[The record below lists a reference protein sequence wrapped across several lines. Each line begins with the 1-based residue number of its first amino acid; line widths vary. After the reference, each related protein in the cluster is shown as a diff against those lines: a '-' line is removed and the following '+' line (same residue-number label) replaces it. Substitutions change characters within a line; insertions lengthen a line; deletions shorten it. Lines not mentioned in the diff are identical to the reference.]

1 MLYVCF
7 DFSIFFYYYMSAS
20 FLMCIDSFNVIV
32 GYVGGSH
39 YSHSGGAVEP
49 LCLPR
54 NPEWGIYKDGTKGGK
69 AYVYGAEYET
79 SELTRYMR
87 KLHDHDVPCAV
98 CLRRNKSAVKMFP
111 GKQTI
116 NTCK

>member
-1 MLYVCF
+1 
-7 DFSIFFYYYMSAS
+7 
-20 FLMCIDSFNVIV
+20 MCIDSFNVIV

-69 AYVYGAEYET
+69 AYIYGAEYET